1 MSFWDWFWGRAPPTP
16 PPVQREREQIPMTPI
31 EDQLSDKNKRRQ
43 ILEREIKLLHKE
55 AREKKKS
62 GNSKGALIAL
72 KKKKQREHAL
82 KQLYGIITNL
92 ENAEMAVDSAMTVN
106 ETVGAMKHSTN
117 VISAQMNGLSVE
129 DIQEVHKDLQD
140 NTETVNEMMNAIS
153 ADFSGMSP
161 EDDEDIMRQLA
172 EMDEEIQVEE
182 ATNIERMLP
191 KPPTKAVENDN
202 NNNNDGKLDPLA
214 N

>member
-1 MSFWDWFWGRAPPTP
+1 
-16 PPVQREREQIPMTPI
+16 MTPI
-31 EDQLSDKNKRRQ
+31 EDQLSDLNKDRQ
-43 ILEREIKLLHKE
+43 ILERDIKLFHKE
-55 AREKKKS
+55 ALEKKKA
-62 GNSKGALIAL
+62 GNDRGALIAL
-72 KKKKQREHAL
+72 KKKKQRERAL
-82 KQLYGIITNL
+82 DQLYGVMTNL
-92 ENAEMAVDSAMTVN
+92 ENAKMAVDSAMTVN

-129 DIQEVHKDLQD
+129 DIKEVHEELQN